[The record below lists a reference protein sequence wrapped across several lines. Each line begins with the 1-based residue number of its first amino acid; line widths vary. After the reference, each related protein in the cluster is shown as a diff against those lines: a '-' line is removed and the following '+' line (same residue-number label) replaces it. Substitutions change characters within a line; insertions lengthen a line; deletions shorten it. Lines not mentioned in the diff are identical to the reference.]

1 MKKVLLSIL
10 GLGVLATTIFAAQM
24 NHNNMSNMNGMQGMT
39 KEECMKMHKEM
50 MQSSSTIKKTNYD
63 KLLEDLNTQ
72 SITEG

>member
-1 MKKVLLSIL
+1 MKKVFLSIL
-10 GLGVLATTIFAAQM
+10 GLGILTTSIFAMQM
-24 NHNNMSNMNGMQGMT
+24 NHNNMNNMQGMT

-50 MQSSSTIKKTNYD
+50 MQSSTPIKKTNYD

>member
-1 MKKVLLSIL
+1 MKKIFLSIL
-10 GLGVLATTIFAAQM
+10 GLGILATTIFAAQM
-24 NHNNMSNMNGMQGMT
+24 NHNNMQAGMMEGMT

-50 MQSSSTIKKTNYD
+50 MKSSSSIKKTNYD

>member
-1 MKKVLLSIL
+1 MKKIFLSIL
-10 GLGVLATTIFAAQM
+10 GLGILATTIFAAQM
-24 NHNNMSNMNGMQGMT
+24 NHNNNMQAGMMEGMT

-50 MQSSSTIKKTNYD
+50 MKSSSSIKKTNYD